1 MALLGHVYGHV
12 DLLVRVDDDFLIDD
26 SPATDAEQLDRVLRG
41 VNEGFIAVEAVE
53 PRRGIPVLDPADY
66 RRMAGYVVTY
76 EQAGPIGAKTDES
89 ASPGGSRLFERLL
102 AKRFGR
108 AQTSTVRVTHVISG
122 TTWQMY
128 HDETLVMERTLTRLG
143 GKLPVVHIQNLSQPF
158 SYEGLSDVEPLVPLQ
173 DELNTRLSDRAC
185 RVTMQSFKMYL
196 AKGIEGF
203 DQSPVGPGQVWS
215 TDNPQAEIVSFGG
228 DAHSPSEESHILEI
242 REAMDKVSGVPPLA
256 SGVIR
261 AKVGNLTSATAL
273 RITMMGL
280 LAKTARK
287 RVTYGRGIA
296 EASRLMLAALDSA
309 GTLKTNEADRGVR
322 LEWPDPI
329 PLDERDVIAS
339 VLAKEKLGVDRAELL
354 SELGHSSADPG
365 IA

>member
-1 MALLGHVYGHV
+1 
-12 DLLVRVDDDFLIDD
+12 
-26 SPATDAEQLDRVLRG
+26 
-41 VNEGFIAVEAVE
+41 
-53 PRRGIPVLDPADY
+53 
-66 RRMAGYVVTY
+66 
-76 EQAGPIGAKTDES
+76 
-89 ASPGGSRLFERLL
+89 
-102 AKRFGR
+102 
-108 AQTSTVRVTHVISG
+108 VRVTHVISG
-122 TTWQMY
+122 TAWQMY
-128 HDETLVMERTLTRLG
+128 HDESLVMERTLSRLG
-143 GKLPVVHIQNLSQPF
+143 GKLPVVHIQNLAQPF
-158 SYEGLSDVEPLVPLQ
+158 CYEGMSDVEPMIPLQ

-215 TDNPQAEIVSFGG
+215 TDNPQAEITAFGG

-242 REAMDKVSGVPPLA
+242 REALDKVSGVPPLA

-309 GTLKTNEADRGVR
+309 GILRTDEADRGIR

-329 PLDERDVIAS
+329 PLDERDLIANVIA
-339 VLAKEKLGVDRAELL
+339 KDRLGVDRGELL
-354 SELGHSSADPG
+354 GELGHAASDPG

>member
-1 MALLGHVYGHV
+1 
-12 DLLVRVDDDFLIDD
+12 
-26 SPATDAEQLDRVLRG
+26 
-41 VNEGFIAVEAVE
+41 
-53 PRRGIPVLDPADY
+53 VLDPGDY
-66 RRMAGYVVTY
+66 RQIAAYVVTY
-76 EQAGPIGAKTDES
+76 EQVGTATQGDP
-89 ASPGGSRLFERLL
+89 ASPAPSSARLFERLL
-102 AKRFGR
+102 ARRFGKDQR
-108 AQTSTVRVTHVISG
+108 GTVRVTHVISG
-122 TTWQMY
+122 TSWQMY
-128 HDETLVMERTLTRLG
+128 HDETLVMERTLSRLG
-143 GKLPVVHIQNLSQPF
+143 GTLPVVHIQNLSQPF
-158 SYEGLSDVEPLVPLQ
+158 AYDGLSDVEPMIPLQ

-215 TDNPQAEIVSFGG
+215 TDNLQAEIKEFGG
-228 DAHSPSEESHILEI
+228 DAHSPSEESHVLEI
-242 REAMDKVSGVPPLA
+242 REALDKVSGVPPLA

-309 GTLKTNEADRGVR
+309 GILKTEEADRGIR

-339 VLAKEKLGVDRAELL
+339 VIAKDKLGVDRAELL